1 MVTGSSPQAAVR
13 ATIDLARQA
22 DEMGYHR
29 YWLAEHHAMRG
40 LADAAPEVLLARLAA
55 ETTRIRVGSGGVLL
69 PHYSPLKVA
78 EQFRMLEALTPGR
91 IDLGI
96 GRAPGGTPR
105 VSTALESRAIE
116 RFPEQIGELIDFL
129 DGTLP
134 EEHRFAT
141 LAAMPSGPTSPPV
154 WLLGSSEYSA
164 ALAAHRG
171 LPFAFAHFISGD
183 AEAVT
188 QMYRNRFRPSAQAR
202 EPQVILAVAAIAAPS
217 AAQAEE
223 LARTVDLWRLR
234 IHGGINS
241 TVPSLEEAQAYPY
254 TLYEQAQIAAHRRR
268 LTFGAPAAVRERLE
282 AIASAHQADE
292 LMIVT
297 IAPTYAARAQSYA
310 LLADSFELDRDAVP
324 ARG

>member
-1 MVTGSSPQAAVR
+1 MR

-22 DEMGYHR
+22 DAMGYSR

-55 ETTRIRVGSGGVLL
+55 ETTRIRVGSGGILL

-105 VSTALESRAIE
+105 VSAALESRAIE
-116 RFPEQIGELIDFL
+116 RFPEQVRELIDFL

-134 EEHRFAT
+134 ADHPFAT
-141 LAAMPSGPTSPPV
+141 LAAMPSGQTSPEV

-164 ALAAHRG
+164 ALAAHLG

-183 AEAVT
+183 AESIVH
-188 QMYRNRFRPSAQAR
+188 MYRARFRPSAQAA
-202 EPQVILAVAAIAAPS
+202 EPRVLLAVAALAAATS
-217 AAQAEE
+217 AQAEE
-223 LARTVDLWRLR
+223 LARTIDLWRLR

-241 TVPSLEEAQAYPY
+241 TVPSLEEAHSYPY
-254 TLYEQAQIAAHRRR
+254 TLYEQAQIASYRRR
-268 LTFGAPAAVRERLE
+268 LTFGTPVAVRERLE
-282 AIASAHQADE
+282 VVADAHQADE

-297 IAPTYAARAQSYA
+297 IAPAYAARAHSYA
-310 LLADSFELDRDAVP
+310 LLADAFELDRNASVP
-324 ARG
+324 VRR